1 MCPYTD
7 NRLYFIQIQS
17 STTPI
22 IKADLHYNS
31 MQLHILRSK
40 GEMENT
46 VKTKNNEYYVVDVTR
61 ILRFI
66 WQKIGIVILVSILTA
81 AIGFSIAT
89 FLIPPSYSSSIL
101 LYVNNTSF
109 SVNDLG
115 FSISS
120 SEISAAQS
128 LVKTYSVLLKNRTT
142 LERVRDEIDLDY
154 TWEEMYYMIEAKSEK
169 ETEVMKVIVT
179 CGNASHAAKIANG
192 IAKVLPQRVSE
203 IVEGSSMEVVDS
215 AMVNSHKVAPST
227 TKYTAFGLILG
238 ALIVISILAIITI
251 MDNTIHE
258 DSYIVNTYDY
268 PILAKIPNLMGDGG
282 KKYGYYYK
290 YKTDPTA
297 NGEEKK

>member
-1 MCPYTD
+1 
-7 NRLYFIQIQS
+7 
-17 STTPI
+17 
-22 IKADLHYNS
+22 
-31 MQLHILRSK
+31 
-40 GEMENT
+40 MENK
-46 VKTKNNEYYVVDVTR
+46 VRTKSNEYYVVDITR

-66 WQKIGIVILVSILTA
+66 WQKIGIVILVSVLTA
-81 AIGFSIAT
+81 GIGFSMAA

-101 LYVNNTSF
+101 LYVNNTAF
-109 SVNDLG
+109 SMNDIG

-142 LERVRDEIDLDY
+142 LERVKAETGLSY

-192 IAKVLPQRVSE
+192 IATVLPQRVAE

-215 AMVNSHKVAPST
+215 AQVNGFKVAPST
-227 TKYTAFGLILG
+227 TKYTALGLLVG
-238 ALIVISILAIITI
+238 AIGTMAILAIITI

-258 DSYIVNTYDY
+258 EEYIVNTYDY
-268 PILAKIPNLMGDGG
+268 PILAKIPNLIGGDGKKYG
-282 KKYGYYYK
+282 KYGKYGYYYK
-290 YKTDPTA
+290 YESKKTPETTTPETKT
-297 NGEEKK
+297 EEKE

>member
-1 MCPYTD
+1 
-7 NRLYFIQIQS
+7 
-17 STTPI
+17 
-22 IKADLHYNS
+22 
-31 MQLHILRSK
+31 
-40 GEMENT
+40 MENK
-46 VKTKNNEYYVVDVTR
+46 VRTKSNEYYVVDITR
-61 ILRFI
+61 ILKYI

-81 AIGFSIAT
+81 GIGFSIAA
-89 FLIPPSYSSSIL
+89 FLVPPSYSASIL

-109 SVNDLG
+109 SMNDLG

-142 LERVRDEIDLDY
+142 LERVKAEINLDY

-192 IAKVLPQRVSE
+192 IAKVLPQRVAE

-215 AMVNSHKVAPST
+215 AMVNGFKVAPST
-227 TKYTAFGLILG
+227 TKYTALGLLIG
-238 ALIVISILAIITI
+238 AIGTMGILAVITI

-258 DSYIVNTYDY
+258 EDYIVNTYDY
-268 PILAKIPNLMGDGG
+268 PILAKIPNLMDEGG
-282 KKYGYYYK
+282 KKYGKYGKYGYYYK
-290 YKTDPTA
+290 YQSKDSPAAKT
-297 NGEEKK
+297 EEKE